1 MNGSWSQPLEL
12 AVILSEAESCS
23 TAMNEVFISVADGNH
38 GEPPLKTVRRSF
50 YQICLFAPTFIKVFT
65 DRGPE
70 KLIIWAT

>member
-38 GEPPLKTVRRSF
+38 GEPPRKPNASSC
-50 YQICLFAPTFIKVFT
+50 YQIQKN
-65 DRGPE
+65 E
-70 KLIIWAT
+70 LI